1 MSYKKGI
8 KKAVQIEQYTWSPN
22 FSCSPSWT
30 KTSKWSSSKWSYG
43 SIKGTDKH
51 WYDIRFPVNVELRV
65 GAMVILK
72 VINTRTYVP
81 RWELQTDV
89 QEKSS

>member
-8 KKAVQIEQYTWSPN
+8 KKAVQIEQFYTWSPN
-22 FSCSPSWT
+22 FCSP
-30 KTSKWSSSKWSYG
+30 SKWSYG
-43 SIKGTDKH
+43 GIKGTDKH
-51 WYDIRFPVNVELRV
+51 WYHIRYPVNDKLRA

-72 VINTRTYVP
+72 VINTRTHVTQ
-81 RWELQTDV
+81 WELQTDV

>member
-8 KKAVQIEQYTWSPN
+8 KKAVQIEQFYTWSPN
-22 FSCSPSWT
+22 FCSPSWT
-30 KTSKWSSSKWSYG
+30 KTSKWSYG
-43 SIKGTDKH
+43 GIKGTDKR
-51 WYDIRFPVNVELRV
+51 WYDIRFPVNDELRV

-72 VINTRTYVP
+72 VINIRTYVP
-81 RWELQTDV
+81 QWELQTDV